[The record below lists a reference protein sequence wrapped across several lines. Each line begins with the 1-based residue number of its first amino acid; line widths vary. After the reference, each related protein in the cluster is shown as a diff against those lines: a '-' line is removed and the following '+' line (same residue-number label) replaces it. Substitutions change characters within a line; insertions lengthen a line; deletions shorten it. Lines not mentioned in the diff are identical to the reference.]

1 MSKFPTSR
9 LYIDGQLR
17 PARGDRTYP
26 VESPLDGQ
34 VVAHAADADAADVEA
49 AIAAARRAFDQTD
62 WPDNLALR
70 LDALRRWQQALKD
83 LAETYRP
90 QISAEVGCTLLL
102 THLIQLDMPIDMMTW
117 TIDHA
122 AAYEWERELGI
133 GNVFG
138 VQSQRTVV
146 KEAAGVVGA
155 IIPWNVPV
163 QIALAKCTAA
173 LAAGCTVVLKSAPDT
188 PLSSAFL
195 GEAAHLAGLP
205 AGVLNVITSA
215 DKAAAGE
222 LLVADPQV
230 DVISFTGSTGV
241 GKKIMAAAA
250 PTLKRVF
257 LELGG
262 KSANIVL
269 DDAKF
274 PQALE
279 SGLAVC
285 MNAGQGC
292 AITTRMLV
300 PRSRYDE
307 ALAILKQMFE
317 AAPFGDADSME
328 QVMGSMVSKAQYERV
343 MDYIEIGKAEG
354 ARLVAG
360 GEPAFPER
368 GGYYIKPTL
377 FADVDNAMRIAQ
389 EEIFG
394 PVLVVIPYDDDDD
407 AVRIANDSPYGLSGA
422 IQSTNTQRAMA
433 VARRIRT
440 GTMSINK
447 GVYFGADAPFG
458 GYKHS
463 GIGREMGAEGFDEFL
478 QTKTIA
484 TEAEPA

>member
-1 MSKFPTSR
+1 MSRFPTSR
-9 LYIDGQLR
+9 LYIDGALR
-17 PARGDRTYP
+17 PAEGARTYV

-34 VVAHAADADAADVEA
+34 VIAQAADASAADVEA
-49 AIAAARRAFDQTD
+49 AIAAARNAFDLTD
-62 WPDNLALR
+62 WPSNLALR

-90 QISAEVGCTLLL
+90 QISAEVGCTRLL
-102 THLIQLDMPIDMMTW
+102 THLIQLDMPVDMMSW

-122 AAYEWERELGI
+122 EGYAWERDLGVS
-133 GNVFG
+133 NVFG
-138 VQSQRTVV
+138 VQSRRTVI

-188 PLSSAFL
+188 PLSANFL
-195 GEAAHLAGLP
+195 GDAAHRAGLP
-205 AGVLNVITSA
+205 AGVINVITSA

-222 LLVADPQV
+222 QLVADPRV

-241 GKKIMAAAA
+241 GKQIMVAAA

-274 PQALE
+274 PDALE

-292 AITTRMLV
+292 AITTRLLV
-300 PRSRYDE
+300 PRSRYEE
-307 ALAILKQMFE
+307 AVAILKQMFK
-317 AAPFGDADSME
+317 AAPFGDADAMD
-328 QVMGSMVSKAQYERV
+328 QVMGSMVSKAQFDRV
-343 MDYIEIGKAEG
+343 LNYIEIGKAEG

-360 GEPAFPER
+360 GEPAFAER

-377 FADVDNAMRIAQ
+377 FADVDNSMRIAQ

-394 PVLVVIPYDDDDD
+394 PVLVVIPYEDDDD

-422 IQSTNTQRAMA
+422 IQSTDPQRAMA
-433 VARRIRT
+433 MARRIRT

-458 GYKHS
+458 GYKQS